1 MWACGRNL
9 TEWIANLPTGSWD
22 DLVQNVHQ
30 YLAWKSNRVN
40 SCDHCLV
47 IEVEHRA
54 GLLVIH
60 LHAAADDFFIGIIG
74 SAGMNGPP
82 LDAFDERLDVG
93 AGQVDDSE
101 DVNMLINH
109 GCLARTSR
117 DAIEHKKVVVGS
129 VLIRVDEPLHVLPPE
144 PNCQAVRY
152 EKTLS

>member
-1 MWACGRNL
+1 MEDGFDA
-9 TEWIANLPTGSWD
+9 
-22 DLVQNVHQ
+22 
-30 YLAWKSNRVN
+30 
-40 SCDHCLV
+40 
-47 IEVEHRA
+47 
-54 GLLVIH
+54 
-60 LHAAADDFFIGIIG
+60 
-74 SAGMNGPP
+74 
-82 LDAFDERLDVG
+82 DAFNERLDVG